1 MTVTRAPV
9 DEVTREPPGF
19 TYTEDFIDRATE
31 TTLLAYVS
39 SLPLQPLVIR
49 GNASRRTVRH
59 FGLGYDYGSH
69 VLRETAPIPVELR
82 PEIERAEQ
90 LAGLATG
97 SIVEALVNRY
107 PPGAS
112 VGWHN
117 DAAVYE
123 TIIGIS
129 LGGACTIQFKT
140 QSIEAPR
147 VFERCLMPRSA
158 YILRDE
164 TRDDWQHRIPP
175 TKTERFSL
183 TFRSLAGAELPS
195 GAA

>member
-1 MTVTRAPV
+1 V
-9 DEVTREPPGF
+9 
-19 TYTEDFIDRATE
+19 
-31 TTLLAYVS
+31 
-39 SLPLQPLVIR
+39 
-49 GNASRRTVRH
+49 
-59 FGLGYDYGSH
+59 
-69 VLRETAPIPVELR
+69 
-82 PEIERAEQ
+82 
-90 LAGLATG
+90 TG

-117 DAAVYE
+117 DAAVYD

-129 LGGACTIQFKT
+129 LWGACTIQFNTK
-140 QSIEAPR
+140 SINAPR

-164 TRDDWQHRIPP
+164 ARDDWQHHIPP

-183 TFRSLAGAELPS
+183 TLRSLAGTELPS